1 MEDKLQKI
9 EEYVADLTE
18 YLKKKADELFEA
30 GNCGTMYAQ
39 YVGSEAAAREILLKI
54 RQAREDSHMTHVHYE
69 LEACVIT
76 FLEVK
81 EGTKPFFMKRKF
93 KDEMKAKQ
101 FVFDLLNSDRVVA
114 NIQFKTN
121 YNVNKKEAQYE

>member
-1 MEDKLQKI
+1 
-9 EEYVADLTE
+9 
-18 YLKKKADELFEA
+18 
-30 GNCGTMYAQ
+30 
-39 YVGSEAAAREILLKI
+39 
-54 RQAREDSHMTHVHYE
+54 MTHVHYE

-101 FVFDLLNSDRVVA
+101 FVFDLLNSNRIVA